1 MPEQLWMLCGVDFR
15 LRMSCSGR
23 HRRSRA
29 MQQLSFLEA
38 PIPGGTAPVWNALD
52 DEQRAKAITMLAQL
66 IAKTIAE
73 SEHDHE

>member
-1 MPEQLWMLCGVDFR
+1 MLCGVDFR

-23 HRRSRA
+23 HRRNLA

-38 PIPGGTAPVWNALD
+38 PVSEGAAPVWSALD
-52 DEQRAKAITMLAQL
+52 EEQRAKAITMLAQL

-73 SEHDHE
+73 PEHDHE